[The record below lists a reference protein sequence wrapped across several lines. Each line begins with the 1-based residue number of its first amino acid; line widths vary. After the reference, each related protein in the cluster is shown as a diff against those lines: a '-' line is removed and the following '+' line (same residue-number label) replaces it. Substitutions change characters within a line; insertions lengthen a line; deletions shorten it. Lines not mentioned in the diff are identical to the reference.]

1 MGSPTVTRLSGKTDL
16 SPISNLRGALDRRLR
31 SWSIKRN
38 GTDRLPL
45 EFHRRRVY
53 ILPTGFGLL
62 YAAILL
68 GMLLAG
74 LNYNNNIA
82 LALAFMLGSLGIVA
96 MHYCHRNLA
105 GLKLVGV
112 DAAPIFVGET
122 GKLRLELHN
131 ASTLERLDIE
141 LEADRAGSV
150 SVSVAPG
157 ERMSCDLPVVAANR
171 GRNRIRRIAIATRF
185 PLRLFRAWAWAYD
198 CGDFIAYPRPQGSA
212 LPPLIEPSSTGR
224 HDAPS
229 GGDEDFAGLREYRK
243 GDSPRSV
250 SWKAYARTGLLLS
263 KEYSGAA
270 RRWLYFDWEQTPG
283 SDVEARLSQMA
294 RWVIDAERASDA
306 YALVLPGVR
315 VDMGVGP
322 VQRGRCLLALALH
335 GEPADGGRA

>member
-1 MGSPTVTRLSGKTDL
+1 M
-16 SPISNLRGALDRRLR
+16 R
-31 SWSIKRN
+31 SWSIRRN

-96 MHYCHRNLA
+96 MHYCHRNLT
-105 GLKLVGV
+105 GLELVGV
-112 DAAPIFVGET
+112 EAAPVFAGDA
-122 GKLRLELHN
+122 GKLRLELRN
-131 ASTLERLDIE
+131 ASTLERLDVE
-141 LEADRAGSV
+141 LQAGQAEGVCV
-150 SVSVAPG
+150 SLAPG
-157 ERMSCDLPVVAANR
+157 ERKSCDLPIVAAHR
-171 GRNRIRRIAIATRF
+171 GRNRVARLALATRF

-198 CGDFIAYPRPQGSA
+198 CAEYIAYPRPEGSA
-212 LPPLIEPSSTGR
+212 PPPLIEPSSTGR

-250 SWKAYARTGLLLS
+250 SWKAYARSGLLLS

-283 SDVEARLSQMA
+283 NDVEARLSQMT

-315 VDMGVGP
+315 VDMGIGP
-322 VQRGRCLLALALH
+322 VQRGRCLQALALH
-335 GEPADGGRA
+335 GDPLESRPP

>member
-1 MGSPTVTRLSGKTDL
+1 MIATAAPKLAL
-16 SPISNLRGALDRRLR
+16 SPFSRLRAAFNRRMR
-31 SWSIKRN
+31 SWSIRRN

-53 ILPTGFGLL
+53 ILPTGFGIL
-62 YAAILL
+62 YVAILL

-105 GLKLVGV
+105 GIELVGIE
-112 DAAPIFVGET
+112 AAPTFVGEA
-122 GKLRLELHN
+122 GRLRLELRN

-141 LEADRAGSV
+141 LEADRAGSI
-150 SVSVAPG
+150 SLSLAPG
-157 ERMSCDLPVVAANR
+157 ERTSCDLPIVAAKR
-171 GRNRIRRIAIATRF
+171 GRNRIGRIAISTRF
-185 PLRLFRAWAWAYD
+185 PMRLFHAWAWAYD
-198 CGDFIAYPRPQGSA
+198 CGEFIAYPRPQGSA
-212 LPPLIEPSSTGR
+212 PPPLIEPSSAGR

-250 SWKAYARTGLLLS
+250 SWKAYARSGLLLA

-270 RRWLYFDWEQTPG
+270 RRWLHFDWEQVPG

-315 VDMGVGP
+315 IDMGIGP

-335 GEPADGGRA
+335 GEPQAGGTA